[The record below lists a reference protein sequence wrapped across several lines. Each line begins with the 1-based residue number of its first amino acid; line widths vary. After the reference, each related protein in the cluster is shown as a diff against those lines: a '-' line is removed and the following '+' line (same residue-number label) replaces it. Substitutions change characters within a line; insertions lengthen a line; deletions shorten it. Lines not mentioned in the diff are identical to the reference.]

1 MLIEYNGIHRVAIII
16 KPIMKFYC
24 VPTQNRSI
32 DHIVSYYNCSPIPL
46 NFSIK
51 ATIFWNTV
59 CFFVRYS
66 GFKGL
71 ILGKMSLKSVPFSVA
86 NLRFNESSI

>member
-1 MLIEYNGIHRVAIII
+1 MLIEYNDIHRVAIII

-51 ATIFWNTV
+51 ATIF
-59 CFFVRYS
+59 
-66 GFKGL
+66 
-71 ILGKMSLKSVPFSVA
+71 
-86 NLRFNESSI
+86 